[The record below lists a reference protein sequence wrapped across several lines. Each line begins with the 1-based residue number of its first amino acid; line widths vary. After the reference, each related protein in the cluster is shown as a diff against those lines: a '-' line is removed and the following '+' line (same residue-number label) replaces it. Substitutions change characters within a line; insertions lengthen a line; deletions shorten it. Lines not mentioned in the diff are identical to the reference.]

1 MAKARVETGFDSAR
15 VDRTTRPIDLVF
27 LARQTMGDRRLEC
40 EVLAMFE
47 NQVELY
53 WERVA
58 SATEAEKISMGIH
71 TLKGAALGVGAM
83 ALAQLAKAAEAEM
96 AQHGRI
102 EEETLADIGVAV
114 SEVVGYIGVL
124 LRS

>member
-1 MAKARVETGFDSAR
+1 MARARVETGIDSAR

-27 LARQTMGDRRLEC
+27 LARQTMGDRRLES

-47 NQVELY
+47 TQVALY

-58 SATEAEKISMGIH
+58 SATEADKISLGIH

-83 ALAQLAKAAEAEM
+83 ALAELTAAAEAEM
-96 AQHGRI
+96 RERGRI
-102 EEETLADIGVAV
+102 EDETLADIGIAV
-114 SEVVGYIGVL
+114 NEVVGYIGVL